1 MVLINNLTVDEIN
14 AALIHL
20 QRSRNEVVGGEKGD
34 TVQNITINNQGGG
47 ADYSSVIN
55 AIENRL
61 TVDERNLTDLDSS
74 QRIIASQTAGLQ
86 EQVADIYNTLLS
98 MSQNNITDISWD
110 DINRV
115 LVVNTTSQS
124 YEVAIPS
131 ETVTLSLEG
140 NVLTFTMGE
149 QTTSVTLNYIPAS
162 EKGVAGGVA
171 TLDSSGRIP
180 YSQLPESA
188 MEFLGKWDASTNT
201 PHLQDGTGTNGDFYV
216 VSVGGTV
223 NFGTQAEP
231 RNITFYPNDR
241 VVYEGSLDKW
251 FRLPAG
257 EVRTVNGLSGDVVL
271 NGTNVNYDGTNNSPT
286 LKSKIDSVETK
297 AETQADW
304 NISDSTNL
312 AYIKNK
318 PALKPVATSGSYNDL
333 TNKPTIPA
341 AQIQSDW
348 TQTDSTKKDFIKH
361 KIPIWISDNS
371 ANDNIGDTGAYCPTA
386 GATQNKVA
394 HMRNFTLVTGCTF
407 PITFKNSNLYN
418 GAITL
423 NVNGTGAKT
432 IYINNLISSTANHTL
447 SAGTYI
453 CWYSGSAYYID
464 RDYAVTR
471 SRLCGGPLNVNSA
484 SNFGAVAYTS
494 TAAGTAAKT
503 ATCYGYKLIIGQYV
517 KLYVGNTNTVASPT
531 LNIASTGAK
540 SIFVNGVAAS
550 TSNLTAGWYDAFYDG
565 TYYQLYSTTTS
576 VLPSSGC
583 AVTHTAAG
591 TQAKVASMPYFK
603 LQSGTTFE
611 LVVVNANSYNGKI
624 TLNVNGTGAKDVWI
638 NGAVSSSSNKTL
650 PAGTYICHY
659 DGSKYLID
667 TTYAVP
673 SSRGVNEVTSG
684 NMQSVSSNAV
694 YDALKHIEKSVTLA
708 YPNNFEYITNLQVFK
723 VVNNILYINI
733 TFHCISAINFSNWTE
748 ILFFDKLFTK
758 NVILGCYAGF
768 SPLFC
773 YLNAL
778 NSSQAGKNSIVIYP
792 RNFNYGDELS
802 FTLACPIG

>member
-110 DINRV
+110 DANRV
-115 LVVNTTSQS
+115 LVINTTSMS

-131 ETVTLSLEG
+131 ETVALSLEG

-149 QTTSVTLNYIPAS
+149 QTTSVTLNYIPTS
-162 EKGVAGGVA
+162 EKGAANGVA

-188 MEFLGKWDASTNT
+188 MEFLGEWDASTNT
-201 PHLQDGTGTNGDFYV
+201 PHLEDGTGDNGDFYV

-297 AETQADW
+297 ANTQADW
-304 NISDSTNL
+304 NISDSSNL

-318 PALKPVATSGSYNDL
+318 PALKTVAVTGSYNDL

-348 TQTDSTKKDFIKH
+348 TQTDSTKKDFIKN
-361 KIPIWISDNS
+361 KIPIWITQGSASDNMQPVDVVQEGNTKPVTS
-371 ANDNIGDTGAYCPTA
+371 NAVAEIMESLPTDA
-386 GATQNKVA
+386 VLHYSFDDVPDFPDGTAVYFRNK
-394 HMRNFTLVTGCTF
+394 NFTTSDGWAGGSNV
-407 PITFKNSNLYN
+407 ITAPN
-418 GAITL
+418 GIL
-423 NVNGTGAKT
+423 
-432 IYINNLISSTANHTL
+432 
-447 SAGTYI
+447 
-453 CWYSGSAYYID
+453 
-464 RDYAVTR
+464 
-471 SRLCGGPLNVNSA
+471 
-484 SNFGAVAYTS
+484 
-494 TAAGTAAKT
+494 
-503 ATCYGYKLIIGQYV
+503 
-517 KLYVGNTNTVASPT
+517 TVASVV
-531 LNIASTGAK
+531 TG
-540 SIFVNGVAAS
+540 
-550 TSNLTAGWYDAFYDG
+550 
-565 TYYQLYSTTTS
+565 
-576 VLPSSGC
+576 
-583 AVTHTAAG
+583 
-591 TQAKVASMPYFK
+591 
-603 LQSGTTFE
+603 
-611 LVVVNANSYNGKI
+611 
-624 TLNVNGTGAKDVWI
+624 
-638 NGAVSSSSNKTL
+638 
-650 PAGTYICHY
+650 YIY
-659 DGSKYLID
+659 K
-667 TTYAVP
+667 
-673 SSRGVNEVTSG
+673 NVTSG
-684 NMQSVSSNAV
+684 S
-694 YDALKHIEKSVTLA
+694 IIKSVITSSVDTTIILYASIGGTTVNLLSKAVKANVPTEFIAIIPSGTLA
-708 YPNNFEYITNLQVFK
+708 SVGFNGLQTNTKFEVLAFYIGNGSYTTPVIDNANGQNNGTNNGGIAVQGVSGKGVYFLQGKYAETTFDFGNNFSFSFWINPADNISDKREVIIRKEDVLLLNNGANGSNYLFAYLFNNSTIYRYKLSDNLLTPNVWQYIVITKNGTELK
-723 VVNNILYINI
+723 SYINGVLTKTLSCVDTI
-733 TFHCISAINFSNWTE
+733 DRNNFKSK
-748 ILFFDKLFTK
+748 DK
-758 NVILGCYAGF
+758 
-768 SPLFC
+768 
-773 YLNAL
+773 
-778 NSSQAGKNSIVIYP
+778 SICSKIVKM
-792 RNFNYGDELS
+792 
-802 FTLACPIG
+802 